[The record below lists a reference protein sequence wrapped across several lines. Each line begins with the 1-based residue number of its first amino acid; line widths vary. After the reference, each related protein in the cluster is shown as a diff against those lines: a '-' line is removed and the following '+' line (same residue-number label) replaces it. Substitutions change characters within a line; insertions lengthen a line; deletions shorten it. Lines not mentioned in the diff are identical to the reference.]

1 MIRTRKFPFIGE
13 LSEPD
18 ELGRIQQ
25 FLYIRLNVKKKNVGS
40 DILKRYRRMK
50 KE

>member
-25 FLYIRLNVKKKNVGS
+25 FLYIRLNVKKNVGS